1 MNWNIKIYET
11 FIKPKLWGTVNRQ
24 VNSDVFSKV
33 YGSILVQVFA
43 RIHNLKDMNVE
54 KNSR

>member
-1 MNWNIKIYET
+1 MNWNIYET

-43 RIHNLKDMNVE
+43 RIHDLKDMNVE